1 MPVSASSKLRDQIIA
16 QINDN
21 SNLLSMPQSLYQI
34 LHEVDKKDFSPQ
46 KLAEIIKTDPALTA
60 RILSLANSTFYQRFS
75 RTTTVSQAVSVLGV
89 STVKCLA
96 LSTTVLKPEL
106 IEKNSGLNPK
116 EFFTYVLLN
125 AATAECLSRELK
137 LKASEEMF
145 IIGLLNDI
153 GLIFLVHHYPS
164 EYRQVLSLKGKA
176 DSLSSAEIEILG
188 IDHYEISHLL
198 ARKWRLPEEMANSIG
213 CQTIENPSER
223 VKKMQ
228 ATINLASLMNPNNFS
243 GFESTLEDRLSEVN
257 QAADN
262 LSVSRDQLDSV
273 SGKLMS
279 STIEAAE
286 NLGVDIGS
294 IEDLLAKANQEI
306 WKAYSTID
314 QLFKI
319 RQDLNDKLFK
329 EERYRGVLELKNSA
343 MATLFHYI
351 NNAIMAVYGRSQIMR
366 QHHQSGQ
373 SEIVLKDLDK
383 DLNIIDKSI
392 QKIVAVLEEVK
403 EIAQFEQDKLTGSTE
418 AMNLDERIDER
429 ISKMDKEQKW
439 FVWANK
445 EQVTSD

>member
-1 MPVSASSKLRDQIIA
+1 MSASVSNKLRDKIIA
-16 QINDN
+16 RINDD
-21 SNLLSMPQSLYQI
+21 SNLLSLPQSLYQI
-34 LHEVDKKDFSPQ
+34 LNEVDKEDFSAQ
-46 KLAEIIKTDPALTA
+46 RLAEIIKTDPALTA

-75 RTTTVSQAVSVLGV
+75 RTTTVNQAVSVLGV

-106 IEKNSGLNPK
+106 IEKNSGINPK
-116 EFFTYVLLN
+116 DFFTYVLLN
-125 AATAECLSRELK
+125 AATAESLARELK

-164 EYRQVLSLKGKA
+164 EYRQVLSLKGKV
-176 DSLSSAEIEILG
+176 DSLSCAEIEILG

-198 ARKWRLPEEMANSIG
+198 AKKWHLPEEMANSIG
-213 CQTIENPSER
+213 CQTIENPSEK

-228 ATINLASLMNPNNFS
+228 AIINLASLMNPENFS
-243 GFESTLEDRLSEVN
+243 GFDCAIEDRLARVN

-262 LSVSRDQLDSV
+262 LSLTRNQLDSV
-273 SGKLMS
+273 TGKLMS

-286 NLGVDIGS
+286 HLGVDIGS
-294 IEDLLAKANQEI
+294 IEDLLAKANKEI
-306 WKAYSTID
+306 WKAYFTIE

-329 EERYRGVLELKNSA
+329 EERYRSALEAKNAA
-343 MATLFHYI
+343 MATLFHYV

-366 QHHQSGQ
+366 QRKQSGQ
-373 SEIVLKDLDK
+373 SEILLKDLDK

-392 QKIVAVLEEVK
+392 QKIVAVLDEVK
-403 EIAQFEQDKLTGSTE
+403 EISQFEQDKLTGCTE
-418 AMNLDERIDER
+418 AINLDDRIDER

-445 EQVTSD
+445 ENVTSG

>member
-1 MPVSASSKLRDQIIA
+1 MSASASNKLRDQIIA
-16 QINDN
+16 QIKDD

-34 LHEVDKKDFSPQ
+34 LNEVDKEDFSPQ
-46 KLAEIIKTDPALTA
+46 RLAEIIKTDPALTA
-60 RILSLANSTFYQRFS
+60 RILSLANSTFYQRFA
-75 RTTTVSQAVSVLGV
+75 RTTTVNQAVSVLGV

-106 IEKNSGLNPK
+106 LEKNSGLNPK

-125 AATAECLSRELK
+125 AATAECLARELS

-153 GLIFLVHHYPS
+153 GLIFLVHHYPN
-164 EYRQVLSLKGKA
+164 EFRQVLSLKGKV

-198 ARKWRLPEEMANSIG
+198 AKKWHLPEEMANSIG
-213 CQTIENPSER
+213 CQTIENLSEK

-243 GFESTLEDRLSEVN
+243 GFESTLEDRLAKIN
-257 QAADN
+257 KAADN

-273 SGKLMS
+273 TGKLMS

-286 NLGVDIGS
+286 YLGVDIGS

-306 WKAYSTID
+306 WKAYSTIE

-403 EIAQFEQDKLTGSTE
+403 EISQFEQDKLTGCTE
-418 AMNLDERIDER
+418 AMNLDERINER

-445 EQVTSD
+445 EQATSD

>member
-60 RILSLANSTFYQRFS
+60 RILSQANSTFYQRFS
-75 RTTTVSQAVSVLGV
+75 RTTTVNQAVSVLGV

-125 AATAECLSRELK
+125 AATAECLARELK

-164 EYRQVLSLKGKA
+164 EYRQVLSLKGKV

-351 NNAIMAVYGRSQIMR
+351 NNSIMAVYGRSQIMR

>member
-1 MPVSASSKLRDQIIA
+1 MPASASSKLRDQIIA
-16 QINDN
+16 QINDD

-34 LHEVDKKDFSPQ
+34 LHEVDKENFSPQ

-125 AATAECLSRELK
+125 AATAECLARELK

-176 DSLSSAEIEILG
+176 DSLCSAEIEILG

-198 ARKWRLPEEMANSIG
+198 AKKWRLPEEMANSIG

-262 LSVSRDQLDSV
+262 LSLSREQLDSV

-351 NNAIMAVYGRSQIMR
+351 NNSIMAVYGRSQIMR

-403 EIAQFEQDKLTGSTE
+403 EISQFEQDKLTGSTE
-418 AMNLDERIDER
+418 AMNLDERINER
-429 ISKMDKEQKW
+429 ISKMEKEQKW

>member
-1 MPVSASSKLRDQIIA
+1 MAVSASTKLRDKIIS
-16 QINDN
+16 QINDD

-34 LHEVDKKDFSPQ
+34 LNEVDKEDFSPQ

-75 RTTTVSQAVSVLGV
+75 RTTTVNQAVSVLGV

-125 AATAECLSRELK
+125 AATAECLARELS
-137 LKASEEMF
+137 LKAPEEMF

-153 GLIFLVHHYPS
+153 GLIFLVHHYSS
-164 EYRQVLSLKGKA
+164 EYRQVLSLKGKV
-176 DSLSSAEIEILG
+176 DSLPQAEIQILG

-198 ARKWRLPEEMANSIG
+198 AKKWHLPEEMANSIG

-243 GFESTLEDRLSEVN
+243 GFESALEDRLSKVN
-257 QAADN
+257 KAAEN
-262 LSVSRDQLDSV
+262 LSLTRDQLDSV
-273 SGKLMS
+273 TSKLMS
-279 STIEAAE
+279 SAIEAAE
-286 NLGVDIGS
+286 HLGVDIGS

-306 WKAYSTID
+306 WKAYFTIE
-314 QLFKI
+314 QLFKN
-319 RQDLNDKLFK
+319 RQELNDKLLK
-329 EERYRGVLELKNSA
+329 EEHYRGALEARNA
-343 MATLFHYI
+343 AIATLFHYV
-351 NNAIMAVYGRSQIMR
+351 NNSITGIYGRSQMIR
-366 QHHQSGQ
+366 QRKQSGQ
-373 SEIVLKDLDK
+373 FELLLDNLDK

-403 EIAQFEQDKLTGSTE
+403 EISHIELDKLTGCTE
-418 AMNLDERIDER
+418 AMDLDDRLHER
-429 ISKMDKEQKW
+429 ISKMDEEQKW
-439 FVWANK
+439 FIEANR
-445 EQVTSD
+445 ETVTSD

>member
-1 MPVSASSKLRDQIIA
+1 MVKSVSNKLRGKIIEQIK
-16 QINDN
+16 ND

-34 LHEVDKKDFSPQ
+34 LNEVDKEDFSPQ

-60 RILSLANSTFYQRFS
+60 RILSLANSTFYQRFA
-75 RTTTVSQAVSVLGV
+75 RTTTVNQAVSVLGV

-106 IEKNSGLNPK
+106 IEKNSGINPK

-125 AATAECLSRELK
+125 AATAECLARELK

-164 EYRQVLSLKGKA
+164 KYRQVLSLNGEA
-176 DSLSSAEIEILG
+176 NSLRSAEIEILG

-198 ARKWRLPEEMANSIG
+198 AKKWHLPEDMANSIG
-213 CQTIENPSER
+213 CQNIENSSVK

-228 ATINLASLMNPNNFS
+228 AAIELAGLMNPENFS
-243 GFESTLEDRLSEVN
+243 GFDFPLEDRLAKVN
-257 QAADN
+257 QAAN
-262 LSVSRDQLDSV
+262 KLALTTDQMDSV
-273 SGKLMS
+273 TSKLMS
-279 STIEAAE
+279 SAIEAAE
-286 NLGVDIGS
+286 LMGVDIGS

-306 WKAYSTID
+306 WKAYFTIE
-314 QLFKI
+314 QLFRI
-319 RQDLNDKLFK
+319 RQNLNSKLLK
-329 EERYRGVLELKNSA
+329 EEHYRGALEARSAA

-351 NNAIMAVYGRSQIMR
+351 NNAITGVYGRSQLMR
-366 QHHQSGQ
+366 QRNQSGQ
-373 SEIVLKDLDK
+373 SEILLKNLDK

-403 EIAQFEQDKLTGSTE
+403 EISHIEQDKLTGCNE
-418 AMNLDERIDER
+418 AMNLDDRIHDR
-429 ISKMDKEQKW
+429 ISKMEKEQKW
-439 FVWANK
+439 FVEANK
-445 EQVTSD
+445 ENATSG